1 MFATRSHK
9 SLRARIFNL
18 CDRCRNICE
27 IGNVAENLRTNIFEY
42 FMNNKLSKIKKI
54 IKTYKEID
62 GDFWF
67 YEGNDLIYQILDTF
81 DEIEWENLKLELN
94 NLKDYE
100 HSIFSRVILSYDT
113 DRIVDKVDVYEIFFT
128 EFVLLSD
135 LDDADCL
142 LQDIMY
148 LKNIRKPKLDLLE
161 KVKEKIKILKNF
173 KETVN
178 EQNMFE
184 FAEKTVEE
192 VIKKHYG

>member
-1 MFATRSHK
+1 M
-9 SLRARIFNL
+9 
-18 CDRCRNICE
+18 D
-27 IGNVAENLRTNIFEY
+27 
-42 FMNNKLSKIKKI
+42 NKLSKIKKI
-54 IKTYKEID
+54 IKTYKDID

-67 YEGNDLIYQILDTF
+67 YEGNDLIYEILDTF
-81 DEIEWENLKLELN
+81 DEIEWENLKLDLN

-173 KETVN
+173 KETIN
-178 EQNMFE
+178 DQNMFL
-184 FAEKTVEE
+184 FAENTVEE
-192 VIKKHYG
+192 VIKKHYH